1 MLNKKQYVKMYKFIN
16 SHNNPNKIRNYLKYI
31 MKALEKY
38 DYKIRITLDTIQFI
52 LKYKY
57 NIKILYSNFDYDP
70 YKCKIIY
77 DKNQK
82 IKYELNYYTKKDY
95 WKQINY
101 NFGSS
106 KLKQSFYPD
115 SKIFI
120 FNYNN
125 KSMGSYYF
133 YSNYDKILNI
143 KIILIRFNL
152 LNLAKSFE
160 LTIQS
165 KTYNIN
171 TSIYLHKIKY
181 ARIYRNSK
189 IRNYYKYNKFIT
201 LFLDSNYRISFILL

>member
-77 DKNQK
+77 DTNQK
-82 IKYELNYYTKKDY
+82 IKHKLNYYTKKDY
-95 WKQINY
+95 SKEINY

-120 FNYNN
+120 FNYKN
-125 KSMGSYYF
+125 KNMGSYYF
-133 YSNYDKILNI
+133 YSKYDKII
-143 KIILIRFNL
+143 KIKINFIRFDL
-152 LNLAKSFE
+152 LNRAKSFE